1 VIASAVE
8 LDSGGILRA
17 TRLRSAGLRHK
28 RESALR
34 RDVVITGDKT
44 GLPEA
49 GWSRNASAG
58 TPGGWQ
64 RFPTFAT
71 AKERNLP

>member
-1 VIASAVE
+1 MWY
-8 LDSGGILRA
+8 
-17 TRLRSAGLRHK
+17 
-28 RESALR
+28 
-34 RDVVITGDKT
+34 ITGDKT

-49 GWSRNASAG
+49 GWARNASAG
-58 TPGGWQ
+58 TPKGWQ

>member
-1 VIASAVE
+1 MKKESVGDA
-8 LDSGGILRA
+8 LRGILRG
-17 TRLRSAGLRHK
+17 TRFSPVGLRHE
-28 RESALR
+28 RESALC

-49 GWSRNASAG
+49 GWARNASAG